1 MMRTPTLTIAG
12 FLIAAL
18 QTLSAHGA
26 EGWYTDFKA
35 AQEQARK
42 LNRPMVVHFYTTW
55 CGPCKRMDREVLNTP
70 EVRHLLQNQVIGVK
84 VDGDHNAALRAH
96 YNVTAYP
103 TDLVLAP
110 DGRKLHEINGAKPKA
125 QYVATVAQ
133 FHMAPPRT
141 VEAKTAIASSD
152 DHPAIETASQVE
164 VGMDGF
170 CPVTL
175 HKTRAWKEGRKEFH
189 YDYEGQRFYLA
200 SAKDLAT
207 FKSNPARY
215 APRILGCDPVSLT
228 NKSEALPGT
237 TKFAAY
243 FDGGLYLFRDD
254 ASRKQFRKDPTRFTR
269 IQTVKIES
277 KKASG

>member
-1 MMRTPTLTIAG
+1 MRTPTLHFAG
-12 FLIAAL
+12 FLFAAL
-18 QTLSAHGA
+18 QTLSAQGA
-26 EGWYTDFKA
+26 EGWFTDFNA
-35 AQEQARK
+35 AQEQSRK
-42 LNRPMVVHFYTTW
+42 LNRPMIVHFHTTW
-55 CGPCKRMDREVLNTP
+55 CGPCKRMERDVLNSP
-70 EVRHLLQNQVIGVK
+70 EVRQLLQSQVIGVK
-84 VDGDHNAALRAH
+84 VDADQNPALRVR
-96 YNVTAYP
+96 YNVGSFP
-103 TDLVLAP
+103 TDIVLHP
-110 DGRKLHEINGAKPKA
+110 DGRKLHEVNGAQPKV

-133 FHMAPPRT
+133 FKLPPPRT

-152 DHPAIETASQVE
+152 DHQTIETASQVE
-164 VGMDGF
+164 IGMDGF

-200 SAKDLAT
+200 SAKDLQT
-207 FKSNPARY
+207 FKANPAKY

-228 NKSEALPGT
+228 TRSEALPGT

-254 ASRKQFRKDPTRFTR
+254 ASRKQFRKDPTKFTR